1 MIEKKINYEF
11 KKKEF
16 LNKALVHRSYCIN
29 HPELENNERMEFL
42 GDSILGFCVANYLF
56 HTYKDLPEGELTK
69 IRALVVC
76 EQSLFKLAKKIG
88 LGEII
93 LLGKGEEMTNGRERP
108 SILSDAMEA
117 VFAAVYLDGGIKEA
131 NRVILSL
138 LKEQI
143 VEAVKNRDVKD
154 YKTVLQEITQKEYE
168 TAPLY
173 TLLKEEG
180 PDHAKVFTVAVS
192 LNGKALSEGVGKSKK
207 EAEKQAAKLA
217 IEQLKS
223 KN

>member
-56 HTYKDLPEGELTK
+56 NTYKDLPEGELTK

-76 EQSLFKLAKKIG
+76 EQSLFKLAKNIG
-88 LGEII
+88 LGEEI
-93 LLGKGEEMTNGRERP
+93 LLGRGEEMTNGRERP

-131 NRVILSL
+131 NRVILAL
-138 LKEQI
+138 LQEHI

-168 TAPLY
+168 TAPHY
-173 TLLKEEG
+173 SLLKEEG

-192 LNGKALSEGVGKSKK
+192 LNEKQLATGVGKSKK
-207 EAEKQAAKLA
+207 EAEKQAAKSA
-217 IEQLKS
+217 IEQLKTQ
-223 KN
+223 N

>member
-56 HTYKDLPEGELTK
+56 NTYKDLPEGELTK

-76 EQSLFKLAKKIG
+76 EQSLFRLAKNIG
-88 LGEII
+88 LGEEI
-93 LLGKGEEMTNGRERP
+93 LLGRGEEMTNGRERP

-131 NRVILSL
+131 NRVILAL
-138 LKEQI
+138 LKEHI

-154 YKTVLQEITQKEYE
+154 YKTVLQEITQKEY
-168 TAPLY
+168 AF
-173 TLLKEEG
+173 KG
-180 PDHAKVFTVAVS
+180 RRA
-192 LNGKALSEGVGKSKK
+192 
-207 EAEKQAAKLA
+207 
-217 IEQLKS
+217 
-223 KN
+223 

>member
-56 HTYKDLPEGELTK
+56 NTYKDLPEGELTK

-76 EQSLFKLAKKIG
+76 EQSLFRLAKNIG
-88 LGEII
+88 LGEEI
-93 LLGKGEEMTNGRERP
+93 LLGRGEEMTNGRERP

-131 NRVILSL
+131 NRVILAL
-138 LKEQI
+138 LKEHI

-168 TAPLY
+168 TAPCY
-173 TLLKEEG
+173 SLLKEEG
-180 PDHAKVFTVAVS
+180 PDHAKVFTVAVM
-192 LNGKALSEGVGKSKK
+192 LNGKQLATGVGKSKK
-207 EAEKQAAKLA
+207 EAEKQAAKSA
-217 IEQLKS
+217 IEQLKTQ
-223 KN
+223 N